1 MYKPDKV
8 MLEFQRGSSEI
19 DDYHA
24 ILAHEPIECHPRVYG
39 DWGGVYLLATSER
52 ELASELAG
60 TLWQWLELAERTM
73 EDHVLRFDANRAED
87 FWQGIR
93 ETKTILAKL
102 DKGE

>member
-52 ELASELAG
+52 ELASELVEALRG
-60 TLWQWLELAERTM
+60 LTEHTESTEEWM
-73 EDHVLRFDANRAED
+73 ESNGYDGGPDREAVKYSRAV
-87 FWQGIR
+87 
-93 ETKTILAKL
+93 LAKL